1 MYMVKMFVR
10 DEKKGVVY
18 NPCGTSY
25 SYIIRDL
32 KTVKGVEN
40 RILRGYYSIPSDVV
54 EVRIYQWNGSL
65 KDENSGLG
73 LLTIIKR

>member
-18 NPCGTSY
+18 NPSGTSY

-32 KTVKGVEN
+32 KTVRGVEN
-40 RILRGYYSIPSDVV
+40 RILRGFYSIPNDVV